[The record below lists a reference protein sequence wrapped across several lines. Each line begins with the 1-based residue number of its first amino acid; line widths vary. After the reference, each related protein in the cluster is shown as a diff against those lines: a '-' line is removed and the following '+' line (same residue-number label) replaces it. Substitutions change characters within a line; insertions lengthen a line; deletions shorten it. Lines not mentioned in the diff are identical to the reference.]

1 MSIYFFVLCCFLFS
15 FSKFS
20 AYFYVFVIAHT
31 LKPSFS
37 SANCIIARMAAS
49 TSDTVPVKISVP
61 LTRSTKPSVT
71 PALLIPTSAAMIV
84 LSAGDM
90 VTMPIAPCALAPC
103 AVAPAGLEAD
113 FLVKRR
119 VRIGDNMRQRDLLAR
134 HKLLYDPHFFFR
146 MLMKIH
152 AHPPLFPTNPRRFC
166 RPYPPIWQRRP
177 VCSTTAFSRSI
188 CAASGGLISPSK
200 YSRPSAAYFPLP

>member
-84 LSAGDM
+84 LSAGRHGHNANRTTCDGAM
-90 VTMPIAPCALAPC
+90 RISA
-103 AVAPAGLEAD
+103 AGLEAD
-113 FLVKRR
+113 FLVERR
-119 VRIGDNMRQRDLLAR
+119 VRIGNNMCQRDLFAGTSSCMIR
-134 HKLLYDPHFFFR
+134 IFSS
-146 MLMKIH
+146 
-152 AHPPLFPTNPRRFC
+152 
-166 RPYPPIWQRRP
+166 
-177 VCSTTAFSRSI
+177 VC
-188 CAASGGLISPSK
+188 
-200 YSRPSAAYFPLP
+200 